1 MGGFQK
7 HFLIILGTLFLV
19 CVWYL
24 FSEKP
29 HINDGEEYYA
39 AANNLLENNR
49 LYAGGFD
56 EEIDYRLYSKRTL
69 GYPVY
74 LIFQNTSATITLFSS
89 IGLVVLNFF
98 LGIQLL
104 SHFQTK
110 KRGFGLF
117 VLLFSLHIPILLHAS
132 FPLSDL
138 LLCAVITTSVA
149 VFYDSKNSAR
159 SKLIALGCLWGFGL
173 LLKPVLLPSVLFSP
187 IVFLYFKLRK
197 GRGSIALLFP
207 LFIYLSGS
215 GVNYMNTNQYEYSS
229 ISTIN
234 LGQYN
239 AKLTVA
245 KAFGYD
251 SAQEYVSRSEFAIP
265 RTSKEYANYRS
276 KVNSLAK
283 STILDN
289 LKSYITVHTA
299 GSIKMLLDPGRFELY
314 TFFNQPTSDGS
325 LTEMIYAQRW
335 SDIKAVL
342 IKTPVLFVLIIGLFL
357 LAIVKLIGAAF
368 SVAQFKKLS
377 FILIITAYFVIIAG
391 PVGAARFMLPV
402 SVIYLVLACQGIDS
416 ILHSLQ
422 KSTKGK

>member
-1 MGGFQK
+1 
-7 HFLIILGTLFLV
+7 
-19 CVWYL
+19 
-24 FSEKP
+24 
-29 HINDGEEYYA
+29 
-39 AANNLLENNR
+39 
-49 LYAGGFD
+49 
-56 EEIDYRLYSKRTL
+56 
-69 GYPVY
+69 
-74 LIFQNTSATITLFSS
+74 
-89 IGLVVLNFF
+89 
-98 LGIQLL
+98 
-104 SHFQTK
+104 
-110 KRGFGLF
+110 
-117 VLLFSLHIPILLHAS
+117 
-132 FPLSDL
+132 
-138 LLCAVITTSVA
+138 
-149 VFYDSKNSAR
+149 
-159 SKLIALGCLWGFGL
+159 
-173 LLKPVLLPSVLFSP
+173 
-187 IVFLYFKLRK
+187 
-197 GRGSIALLFP
+197 
-207 LFIYLSGS
+207 
-215 GVNYMNTNQYEYSS
+215 MNTNQYEYSS

-342 IKTPVLFVLIIGLFL
+342 IKRPVLFVLIIGLFL

>member
-7 HFLIILGTLFLV
+7 HLLIILGILLLV
-19 CVWYL
+19 CTYSL

-39 AANNLLENNR
+39 AANNLLENSR
-49 LYAGGFD
+49 LYAGEFD
-56 EEIDYRLYSKRTL
+56 RKIDYRLYSKRTL
-69 GYPVY
+69 GYPLY
-74 LIFQNTSATITLFSS
+74 LLFQNISTTVALFSS

-98 LGIQLL
+98 LGIHIL
-104 SHFQTK
+104 STFRTQ
-110 KRGFGLF
+110 KRGYSLF
-117 VLLFSLHIPILLHAS
+117 ILLFTLHIPILLHAS

-138 LLCAVITTSVA
+138 LLCTVISTSVA
-149 VFYDSKNSAR
+149 VFYDATGSTC
-159 SKLIALGCLWGFGL
+159 SKLIALGFLWGLGL
-173 LLKPVLLPSVLFSP
+173 LLKPVLLPTVLFSP

-197 GRGSIALLFP
+197 GRGSIALLLP
-207 LFIYLSGS
+207 LFIYLAGS
-215 GVNYMNTNQYEYSS
+215 GVNYTNTNQYEYSS

-239 AKLTVA
+239 AKLTIA
-245 KAFGYD
+245 KAYGYD

-265 RTSKEYANYRS
+265 RTSKEYENYTS
-276 KVNSLAK
+276 KVNTLAK
-283 STILDN
+283 GTILEN
-289 LKSYITVHTA
+289 LTSYITVHTA

-314 TFFNQPTSDGS
+314 TFFKEPTSDGS
-325 LTEMIYAQRW
+325 LTEMIYAQKW
-335 SDIKAVL
+335 VDIKAIV
-342 IKTPVLFVLIIGLFL
+342 IRRPVLFVLIIGLFL

-402 SVIYLVLACQGIDS
+402 SVIYLILVCQGLGS
-416 ILHSLQ
+416 ILHFLQ

>member
-1 MGGFQK
+1 
-7 HFLIILGTLFLV
+7 
-19 CVWYL
+19 
-24 FSEKP
+24 
-29 HINDGEEYYA
+29 
-39 AANNLLENNR
+39 
-49 LYAGGFD
+49 
-56 EEIDYRLYSKRTL
+56 
-69 GYPVY
+69 
-74 LIFQNTSATITLFSS
+74 
-89 IGLVVLNFF
+89 
-98 LGIQLL
+98 
-104 SHFQTK
+104 
-110 KRGFGLF
+110 
-117 VLLFSLHIPILLHAS
+117 
-132 FPLSDL
+132 
-138 LLCAVITTSVA
+138 
-149 VFYDSKNSAR
+149 
-159 SKLIALGCLWGFGL
+159 
-173 LLKPVLLPSVLFSP
+173 
-187 IVFLYFKLRK
+187 
-197 GRGSIALLFP
+197 
-207 LFIYLSGS
+207 
-215 GVNYMNTNQYEYSS
+215 MNTNQYEYSS

-245 KAFGYD
+245 KAFVYD

-342 IKTPVLFVLIIGLFL
+342 IKRPVLFVLIIGLFL